1 MGASATTDH
10 DCPHCGHHAKSH
22 VKSPPLESFRGH
34 TCTHT
39 HRHTRACIRTPTQR
53 DAHTD
58 TYTQLSDNKGTPGM
72 EPGEGP
78 DDLLMT
84 PGDPFPEDS
93 SLLIQEDK

>member
-1 MGASATTDH
+1 MGASATTDN
-10 DCPHCGHHAKSH
+10 DCPRCGHHAKSH
-22 VKSPPLESFRGH
+22 VKSPPLESFGGH

-39 HRHTRACIRTPTQR
+39 QTHTCMRMHTQGYS
-53 DAHTD
+53 HTD
-58 TYTQLSDNKGTPGM
+58 THTQLSDSKGTPGM